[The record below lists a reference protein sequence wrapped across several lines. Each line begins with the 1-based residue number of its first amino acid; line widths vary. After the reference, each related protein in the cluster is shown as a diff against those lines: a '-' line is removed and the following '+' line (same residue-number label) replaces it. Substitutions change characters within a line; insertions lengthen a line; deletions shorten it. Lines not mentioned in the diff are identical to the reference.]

1 MRNSKKTGYRLTT
14 LLFTS
19 LLPLS
24 LPQFAMAET
33 VPNGTI
39 SPIVD
44 VNSGLCLGVKGSSN
58 SSGAQLQIQNC
69 NGSDYQRW
77 QVSLDSSNWAT
88 IKNVGSNQ
96 CIDVTD
102 GSAEPGTN
110 LQQWGCSGADY
121 QAWNISA
128 QGNGQY
134 AIISKY
140 NDLAVDVYGARTDNG
155 SRVVQYTWT
164 GADNQRWTFPGSGS
178 SSSGST
184 NTTNTPFGF
193 ATGTTGGAGGQVVT
207 VSTPSQL
214 ENAIKGN
221 DAKIIRVN
229 GIIDFRGTRTTSAGC
244 TYSDNYCSYNGKQEK
259 ILDRLGYCD
268 GRSTYNITY
277 DAAGPSGMRVGSNKT
292 IIGVGSRSG
301 IKGKGFYLRD
311 GVSNI
316 IIRNLS
322 ITDINDGLI
331 WGGDAITVDN
341 ASRIW
346 IDHNYI
352 ARIGRQMLVTG
363 WGTAKQMTVS
373 NNYFDG
379 TTDYGHYCNAKH
391 YWTML
396 LIGENQ
402 SITLANNRIRN
413 TSGRAPKIDSG
424 IVHMVNNYFD
434 GNYAGGL
441 SGGDTN
447 IIMEGNYYT
456 RSSGFSPIDQVKSG
470 TLFAPLSSTLG
481 QANSSC
487 SNVLGR
493 SCVENYDEN
502 GQKKFAIS
510 GNVMSAVN
518 SNGSWRSGVRATR
531 PVSTSAVRS
540 FNFGPQGNIN

>member
-1 MRNSKKTGYRLTT
+1 MRHTKTIGSHLVG
-14 LLFTS
+14 LLFTTI
-19 LLPLS
+19 LPLG
-24 LPQFAMAET
+24 LPQSAIAAT

-39 SPIVD
+39 SPIID
-44 VNSGLCLGVKGSSN
+44 VNSGLCLGVRGSSN
-58 SSGAQLQIQNC
+58 SAGAQLQIQNC
-69 NGSDYQRW
+69 SGSDYQKW
-77 QVSLDSSNWAT
+77 QVSLDASNWAT
-88 IKNVGSNQ
+88 LKNMGSGQ
-96 CIDVTD
+96 CIDVTNN
-102 GSAEPGTN
+102 SAEPATN
-110 LQQWGCSGADY
+110 LQQWGCSGAEN
-121 QAWNISA
+121 QSWNISA

-140 NDLAVDVYGARTDNG
+140 SGLAVDVYGARKANG

-164 GADNQRWTFPGSGS
+164 GADNQRWTFPSSS

-214 ENAIKGN
+214 ENAIRGN
-221 DAKIIRVN
+221 TPRIIRVN
-229 GIIDFRGTRTTSAGC
+229 GIIDFRGNRTTSAGC
-244 TYSDNYCSYNGKQEK
+244 TYSENNCRYNGKQEK
-259 ILDRLGYCD
+259 ILARLGYCD

-277 DAAGPSGMRVGSNKT
+277 DAAGTEPMRVGSNKT
-292 IIGVGSRSG
+292 IIGIGSRSG

-322 ITDINDGLI
+322 ITDINDGLV
-331 WGGDAITVDN
+331 WGGDAISLDN

-346 IDHNYI
+346 VDHNYI
-352 ARIGRQMLVTG
+352 ARIGRQMIVTG
-363 WGTAKQMTVS
+363 WGTAKQVTIS
-373 NNYFDG
+373 NNYLDG

-396 LIGENQ
+396 LIAENQ
-402 SITLANNRIRN
+402 TITMANNRIRN
-413 TSGRAPKIDSG
+413 SSGRAPKVDGG

-441 SGGDTN
+441 HGDSAYMV
-447 IIMEGNYYT
+447 MEGNYYT
-456 RSSGFSPIDQVKSG
+456 RGNNFSPISSVKSG

-487 SNVLGR
+487 FNVLGR
-493 SCVENYDEN
+493 ACVENYDEN
-502 GQKKFAIS
+502 GQRNFAIS
-510 GNVMSAVN
+510 GNVMNAVS
-518 SNGSWRSGVRATR
+518 SNGRWRSGLQATK
-531 PVSTSAVRS
+531 PVSTSTVRS

>member
-1 MRNSKKTGYRLTT
+1 MQQIKTLSSPLAG
-14 LLFTS
+14 LLFVT
-19 LLPLS
+19 LLPLGFPLS
-24 LPQFAMAET
+24 ATAAT

-39 SPIVD
+39 SPIMD
-44 VNSGLCLGVKGSSN
+44 VNSGLCLGVSGFSN
-58 SSGAQLQIQNC
+58 SAGAQLQIQNC
-69 NGSDYQRW
+69 NGSDYQKW
-77 QVSLDSSNWAT
+77 QVSLDAGNWAT
-88 IKNVGSNQ
+88 IKNRGSGQ
-96 CIDVTD
+96 CIDVTNK
-102 GSAEPGTN
+102 SAEPSTN
-110 LQQWGCSGADY
+110 LQQWQCNGDEN
-121 QAWNISA
+121 QAWNISD

-140 NDLAVDVYGARTDNG
+140 NGLAIDVYGARKANG
-155 SRVVQYTWT
+155 SPVVQYTWT
-164 GADNQRWTFPGSGS
+164 GADNQRWKFPSSS

-214 ENAIKGN
+214 ENAIRGN
-221 DAKIIRVN
+221 QARIIRVN
-229 GIIDFRGTRTTSAGC
+229 GIIDFRGNRTTTAAC
-244 TYSDNYCSYNGKQEK
+244 TYSENNCRYNGKQEK

-277 DAAGPSGMRVGSNKT
+277 DTAGTEPMRVGSNKT
-292 IIGVGSRSG
+292 IIGIGARSG
-301 IKGKGFYLRD
+301 IKGKGFYIRD

-322 ITDINDGLI
+322 ITDINDGI
-331 WGGDAITVDN
+331 VWGGDAISIDN

-363 WGTAKQMTVS
+363 WGTAKQVTIS
-373 NNYFDG
+373 NNYLDG

-396 LIGENQ
+396 FLGENQ
-402 SITLANNRIRN
+402 TITVANNRIKN
-413 TSGRAPKIDSG
+413 TSGRSPKVDG
-424 IVHMVNNYFD
+424 GMMHMVNNYFD
-434 GNYAGGL
+434 GNYGGGL
-441 SGGDTN
+441 QGDATY

-456 RSSGFSPIDQVKSG
+456 RGNNFSPISSVKSG

-481 QANSSC
+481 QSNSSC
-487 SNVLGR
+487 LNVLGR
-493 SCVENYDEN
+493 ACIENYDEN
-502 GQKKFAIS
+502 GQRNFALS
-510 GNVMSAVN
+510 GNVMNAVN
-518 SNGSWRSGVRATR
+518 ANSSWRAGVRATQ
-531 PVSTSAVRS
+531 PVSTATLRS